1 MINRK
6 VVEEKTDNHKWSI
19 KVVETYKLSDG
30 TIKEKTA
37 AELRIKWKRNGW
49 FYKLKWNILGDKD
62 LLQQHVD
69 IEKVVEKV
77 SSEINR
83 LNKQSEEKFKEK
95 LSLLYKKAP
104 ELLDKL
110 AGLCIHLVENQ

>member
-1 MINRK
+1 MIEGNYDNINNSNRPRSSRR
-6 VVEEKTDNHKWSI
+6 KTDNHKWSI

-69 IEKVVEKV
+69 IEKVVEKIP
-77 SSEINR
+77 SEIIC
-83 LNKQSEEKFKEK
+83 S
-95 LSLLYKKAP
+95 
-104 ELLDKL
+104 
-110 AGLCIHLVENQ
+110 